1 MQAYFGTD
9 LPDASNQRKL
19 ISTPITSPLPIVS
32 KDAVIEIDDP
42 TDLFSGNLSIALKEC
57 PQEYLTISES
67 DFVEQHRP
75 TSIDWLLRKRF
86 WECVN
91 QARSSGIS
99 EITQSS
105 IYDGII
111 SKQNFIGSVITNPM
125 RVAWMMRPLTDHLQV
140 CGEIVD
146 IGLQKIREYLQV
158 TKVTEKNAS
167 QMLRLVE
174 FCMNRHYGPLIQK
187 LAIHQKT
194 EVSNNPSARDVSSD
208 ATPQLLLD
216 KLSEISD
223 KLTPAIKNEDT
234 AKD

>member
-1 MQAYFGTD
+1 MPT
-9 LPDASNQRKL
+9 
-19 ISTPITSPLPIVS
+19 VS
-32 KDAVIEIDDP
+32 KDAVIENDDP
-42 TDLFSGNLSIALKEC
+42 TDLFSGNLSVAMKSCPKEF
-57 PQEYLTISES
+57 LTISES
-67 DFVEQHRP
+67 DFVEKHRP

-91 QARSSGIS
+91 RARAAGAT
-99 EITQSS
+99 EITQHS

-111 SKQNFIGSVITNPM
+111 SKQNFIGSVIPNPM

-146 IGLQKIREYLQV
+146 IGLQKIREFLQK
-158 TKVTEKNAS
+158 TQVTEKNAG

-174 FCMNRHYGPLIQK
+174 FCMNRHYGPVIHK

-194 EVSNNPSARDVSSD
+194 ENIQQPSPRDVTGD

-223 KLTPAIKNEDT
+223 KLTPVVKSENSSED
-234 AKD
+234 